1 MQGLPVVPAVIC
13 SVTPDMALGHAFAQW
28 CKATRSSMEP
38 QMRIRSFP
46 PFTLL
51 IAAWL
56 SVFAAACSP
65 STEEGQV
72 SRNGPVVL
80 AAASLQESLERAAD
94 GWVAQ
99 GNPRPVLT
107 FAGSSALAR
116 QVENGAPADLFF
128 SADEEWMDTLER
140 RKMLRPDT
148 RITVLGNRLVLIAPK
163 DSKVTVSLDNPEAFT
178 SALKT
183 DRLAMADPASV
194 PAGKYGKASLEKLGI
209 WPLVKDRIAVGEN
222 VRAALA
228 LVERGEAPLGVVY
241 ATDAA
246 ASAKVRVVA
255 TFPKDSHPPIH
266 YPLAI
271 LKASKHA
278 DATGFYAY
286 LLSGDARAIFTRYGF
301 TTPQ

>member
-1 MQGLPVVPAVIC
+1 
-13 SVTPDMALGHAFAQW
+13 MAGG
-28 CKATRSSMEP
+28 
-38 QMRIRSFP
+38 MRILRFP
-46 PFTLL
+46 PFALL
-51 IAAWL
+51 FAAFL

-65 STEEGQV
+65 SPEGGQV
-72 SRNGPVVL
+72 NRNGPVVL

-94 GWVAQ
+94 GWAAQ

-116 QVENGAPADLFF
+116 QIENGAPGDLFF
-128 SADEEWMDTLER
+128 SADEEWMDTLEG
-140 RKMLRPDT
+140 KKLLRPDT
-148 RITVLGNRLVLIAPK
+148 RITVLGNSLVLIAPK
-163 DSKVTVSLDNPEAFT
+163 DSKLKLALDDPQAFAA
-178 SALKT
+178 ALKT
-183 DRLAMADPASV
+183 DRLAMADTASV

-209 WPLVKDRIAVGEN
+209 WPLVKDRIAVSEN

-246 ASAKVRVVA
+246 ASQKVRVVA
-255 TFPKDSHPPIH
+255 TFPRDSHPPIH

-271 LKASKHA
+271 LKASKHR